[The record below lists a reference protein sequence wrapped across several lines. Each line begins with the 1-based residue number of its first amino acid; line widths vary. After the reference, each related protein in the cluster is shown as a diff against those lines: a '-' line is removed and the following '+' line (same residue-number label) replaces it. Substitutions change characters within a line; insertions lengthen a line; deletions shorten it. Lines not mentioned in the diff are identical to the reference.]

1 MEKKFIKAKEKYQS
15 VEIPIQLKE
24 IVEEAIQSNNSGR
37 YKMMK
42 FNRRIV
48 AVAASLIIACGAF
61 VVGLN
66 SNEAFAQSMSDIP
79 VLGGIARLLTFVDYE
94 IHNDVIDGDIKV
106 PAVEGLS
113 DKELEQ
119 KVNDEINKKI
129 EERVE
134 EAIERAEEYREAQ
147 LVTGGSEETLQKVE
161 VNVDYELKLA
171 NEEILSFTILS
182 YESLASAYTETYYY
196 NINIKDGTDI
206 TLQDMLGENYK
217 QIINESVAAQ
227 IEERKKDPNKAFFE
241 GDMGFTGINDDQN
254 FYINEDG
261 KVVVVFAKYEI
272 APGSMGPQE
281 FIID

>member
-1 MEKKFIKAKEKYQS
+1 MEKKFKDAKEKYQS
-15 VEIPIQLKE
+15 VEVPIQLKE
-24 IVEEAIQSNNSGR
+24 IVDEAIQSNISGR
-37 YKMMK
+37 YKKMK
-42 FNRRIV
+42 INRRIV
-48 AVAASLIIACGAF
+48 AVAASLVIACGAF

-66 SNEAFAQSMSDIP
+66 SSEAFAQNMSDIP

-94 IHNDVIDGDIKV
+94 IHSDVIDGDIKV

-113 DKELEQ
+113 DKELEK

-129 EERVE
+129 EERVA
-134 EAIERAEEYREAQ
+134 EAITRAEEYREAQ
-147 LVTGGSEETLQKVE
+147 LDTGGSEEDLQKVE

-182 YESLASAYTETYYY
+182 YESLASAYTETFYY
-196 NINIKDGTDI
+196 NINIKDGTSI

-217 QIINESVAAQ
+217 QIIDDSVATQ
-227 IEERKKDPNKAFFE
+227 IEERKKDPNSVFFE
-241 GDMGFTGINDDQN
+241 GNMGFTGINEDQK
-254 FYINEDG
+254 FYINEEG

-272 APGSMGPQE
+272 APGSQGPQE